1 MPETIEIQLKK
12 GVLSLCVLALLARSD
27 SYAYE
32 IASRLSAAIDMG
44 EGTIYPLMR
53 RMQSDGLVETYLVES
68 SAGPSR
74 KYYRLTAAGRR
85 ALEDQ
90 GAEWTSFAAA
100 VNAILA
106 ETDAPAAAPEPEAGA
121 ELTEGAQQ

>member
-12 GVLSLCVLALLARSD
+12 GVLGLCVLALLARAD

-32 IASRLSAAIDMG
+32 IASRLSDAIDMG

-68 SAGPSR
+68 TAGPSR
-74 KYYRLTAAGRR
+74 KYYRLTDDGRT
-85 ALEDQ
+85 AL
-90 GAEWTSFAAA
+90 A
-100 VNAILA
+100 VQTADWAHFTQAVDAIL
-106 ETDAPAAAPEPEAGA
+106 DAPAPQAAPDVTPTLQTGD
-121 ELTEGAQQ
+121 AQ